1 MSDIDDESDNHDETN
16 AFTCDDIDD
25 DESDK
30 SLTIKRVAG
39 TPNGHAQLNL
49 ENSVS
54 QQVLSASVT
63 YNSSFFFIS
72 SNFFV
77 HDRGCA

>member
-30 SLTIKRVAG
+30 SLRIKRVASK
-39 TPNGHAQLNL
+39 NCYLFFLFALQSQCFILML
-49 ENSVS
+49 EN
-54 QQVLSASVT
+54 
-63 YNSSFFFIS
+63 Y
-72 SNFFV
+72 
-77 HDRGCA
+77 RC

>member
-30 SLTIKRVAG
+30 SLTINVA
-39 TPNGHAQLNL
+39 TAA
-49 ENSVS
+49 ETK
-54 QQVLSASVT
+54 AT
-63 YNSSFFFIS
+63 
-72 SNFFV
+72 
-77 HDRGCA
+77 GC